1 MIKLTIDG
9 VTHEFKD
16 DELST
21 GAEKAEWFL
30 NQYNKE
36 RREF

>member
-1 MIKLTIDG
+1 MIKITIAG
-9 VTHEFKD
+9 KEYKFED

-30 NQYNKE
+30 NEYNRAE
-36 RREF
+36 RVF